1 MSIQRPPRPEPL
13 EVKPDSVPD
22 TLTDRDTWV
31 CWRYEWK
38 EDREDWTKVPVD
50 VATDRRA
57 SSTDPDTWTSFADAL
72 AYHNRSETK
81 TDGIGFILHDED
93 TILGL
98 DLDDCRD
105 RETGEREA
113 WADRVLKDVPTYGE
127 VSPSGTGLRLLG
139 LGFIPDG
146 GNRADIE
153 DEPGHIEM
161 YDTGR
166 YLTVTGHR
174 IEDTPENVSQVHQAV
189 KDVHAEY
196 IATDDEPTAGK
207 SGSSGVNPTPDAD
220 RTGSVSLSDAN
231 LLEKAKNAENG
242 EQFARLWNGHTSGYP
257 SHSEAD
263 LALCDHLAFWTGG
276 ERSRIDRLFRE
287 SGLYR
292 EKWDRD
298 DYRERTIDM
307 ALQGQ
312 SEFYDPDDTENTP
325 PERNPDEA
333 ATDGDE
339 WTSIYQQYANASE
352 ASERK
357 PARYNAAELLSDAY
371 YWANLE
377 ENDVLYAY
385 GADCGFYKPTGEK
398 RVREL
403 LVSNLR
409 EEYAKSEKNE
419 ILDQLRG
426 RHTVSQDEMGGPAYY
441 VPVRNGVL
449 DVEPPALTL
458 EDHDPSHRFL
468 GAVDVEYDPDADCPQ
483 FRAFL
488 NDVVQT
494 DGQRKK
500 LQEYAGYT
508 LMHWGLPHHKALFLV
523 GPTASGKST
532 FLDAIRGVLG
542 EDTVVSLTPQELTGE
557 RFAGAELFQSW
568 ANFRNDIPSSL
579 IEDTGAFK
587 EITAGDSIKAEQ
599 KFKDPFRFE
608 PTAKHLFSANQ
619 LPDAETDDE
628 AFYRRVLLVPFPS
641 TVPRAERDPHLDE
654 KLQAE
659 QPGILN
665 WMLEGLQRLIQQG
678 QFTND
683 RTPGETQRTWEKW
696 GNTVDRFREV
706 CLVKDEDNTLPKQT
720 AYQAYHNYCEAENL
734 PAETQHKMTR
744 RLKKDG
750 IADGRATVDGEQQRV
765 FVGVSLTGK
774 GESFLPEASD
784 DTQNSGI
791 RHFD

>member
-1 MSIQRPPRPEPL
+1 MSLEKPPRPDPL
-13 EVKPDSVPD
+13 DVNPSAVPD

-31 CWRYEWK
+31 CWRYK
-38 EDREDWTKVPVD
+38 FDTDRDEWTKVPVD
-50 VATDRRA
+50 VNTGGFA
-57 SSTDPDTWTSFADAL
+57 SSTDADTWAAFEDAVE
-72 AYHNRSETK
+72 YHNEQGTD

-93 TILGL
+93 TVVGL

-105 RETGEREA
+105 PETGDREE
-113 WADRVLKDVPTYGE
+113 WADQVLESVSTYAE
-127 VSPSGTGLRLLG
+127 VSPSATGLRLLG
-139 LGFIPDG
+139 LGFLPDG

-153 DEPGHIEM
+153 NEPGHLEL

-174 IEDTPENVSQVHQAV
+174 IEDTPKDVSQVHQAV
-189 KDVHAEY
+189 KDVHGAY
-196 IATDDEPTAGK
+196 IATDAEPTAGE
-207 SGSSGVNPTPDAD
+207 SGSSGVNPTLDAD
-220 RTGSVSLSDAN
+220 RTGSVSLSDTE
-231 LLEKAKNAENG
+231 LLEKAKSAENG
-242 EQFARLWNGHTSGYP
+242 EQFRALWNGNTSGYP
-257 SHSEAD
+257 SQSEAD
-263 LALCDHLAFWTGG
+263 QALVNHLAFWTGG
-276 ERSRIDRLFRE
+276 DRQRIDSLFRD

-292 EKWDRD
+292 EKWDADRGNRT
-298 DYRERTIDM
+298 YGERTIDT
-307 ALQGQ
+307 ALADRT
-312 SEFYDPDDTENTP
+312 EFYDPDTSR
-325 PERNPDEA
+325 ERDAGED

-339 WTSIYQQYANASE
+339 WTPIYQQYVGADE
-352 ASERK
+352 ASDRK
-357 PARYNAAELLSDAY
+357 PARYDATELLSDAY
-371 YWANLE
+371 SWANLE
-377 ENDVLYAY
+377 ENDTLYAY
-385 GADCGFYKPTGEK
+385 DGDCGFYKPTGEK

-409 EEYAKSEKNE
+409 EEYAKNEKTE

-426 RHTVSQDEMGGPAYY
+426 RHTVSQSEMGGPAYY

-449 DVEPPALTL
+449 DVEPPGLTL
-458 EDHDPSHRFL
+458 EEHDPSHRFL
-468 GAVDVEYDPDADCPQ
+468 GAVDVDYNADADCPQ
-483 FRAFL
+483 FREFL
-488 NDVVQT
+488 TDVVQT
-494 DGQRKK
+494 EGQRKK

-542 EDTVVSLTPQELTGE
+542 ENTVVSLTPQELTGE

-641 TVPRAERDPHLDE
+641 TVPRDERDPHLDE
-654 KLQAE
+654 KLQSE
-659 QPGILN
+659 QSGILN

-678 QFTND
+678 TFTND
-683 RTPGETQRTWEKW
+683 RAPGETQRTWEKW

-706 CLVKDEDNTLPKQT
+706 CLAKDEDSSLPKQT
-720 AYQAYHNYCEAENL
+720 AYQAYHRYCEAENL

-744 RLKKDG
+744 RLKKEG
-750 IADGRATVDGEQQRV
+750 IADGRATVNGKQQRV
-765 FVGVSLTGK
+765 FVGVQLTGK
-774 GESFLPEASD
+774 GESYLD
-784 DTQNSGI
+784 DDESSQNSGI